1 MKKALA
7 YVIVLGILLA
17 GVASCGRGAK
27 VIPRGKFAEVYADL
41 FMADVWMTFN
51 PDAKTKADTSKFYE
65 YVLNNRGY
73 TTEDY
78 LKSVDYYLNDPDRY
92 AKILKQASVILD
104 RQERA
109 IRKAALIEAEEEDA
123 LRRRR
128 EYNPDVLLYKT
139 LFEKE
144 VLPDTI
150 FMKTDKYGRIFPE
163 PVLPDS
169 LWRGPGMT
177 VAPDTLKTTTEK
189 TTGSPS

>member
-1 MKKALA
+1 MRKALA

-17 GVASCGRGAK
+17 GVSSCGHRTK

-41 FMADVWMTFN
+41 FLSDAWITSN
-51 PDAKTKADTSKFYE
+51 PDAKTKADTSKYYE
-65 YVLNNRGY
+65 YVLNNRGF

-92 AKILKQASVILD
+92 ARILKQASVILD

-109 IRKAALIEAEEEDA
+109 IRKAVLAELAEDEARSK
-123 LRRRR
+123 RRM
-128 EYNPDVLLYKT
+128 YNPDVLLYST
-139 LFEKE
+139 LFEE
-144 VLPDTI
+144 AVIPDTI
-150 FMKTDKYGRIFPE
+150 SIKTDKYGRIFPE

-189 TTGSPS
+189 TDGLPS

>member
-104 RQERA
+104 RKERA
-109 IRKAALIEAEEEDA
+109 IRKA
-123 LRRRR
+123 
-128 EYNPDVLLYKT
+128 
-139 LFEKE
+139 
-144 VLPDTI
+144 
-150 FMKTDKYGRIFPE
+150 
-163 PVLPDS
+163 
-169 LWRGPGMT
+169 
-177 VAPDTLKTTTEK
+177 
-189 TTGSPS
+189 